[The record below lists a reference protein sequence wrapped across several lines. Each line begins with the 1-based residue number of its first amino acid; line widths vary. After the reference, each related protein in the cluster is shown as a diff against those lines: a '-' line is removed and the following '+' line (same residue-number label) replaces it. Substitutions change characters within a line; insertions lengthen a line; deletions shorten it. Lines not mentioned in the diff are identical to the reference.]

1 MNPLA
6 PLVIPGLRATGL
18 GLALGLIGATAT
30 PVGAAPLP
38 VPTATLYRGG
48 DILTMAGPKPGYA
61 EALVEKDGKILYVG
75 PLAGAIKA
83 AGAGA
88 RRVNLAGRTLL
99 PGFIDAH
106 GHFLHFGKNLM
117 DADLFGSADVAD
129 VVTRMKAQAVKVPAD
144 AWIVGMGYK
153 AIQLKEKR
161 TPTVEELD
169 AISAD
174 RPVVIVDSSGH
185 LGAGN
190 SAAFRAAGITPAT
203 PNPEGGVFDRKAD
216 GKSLAGPMEETALN
230 AVRAKRPAFTGKL
243 ADDVVTGAA
252 TLWARYGQ
260 TTAMECAVGIGGD
273 DIELLRNAIDKQ
285 LLPIDLYI
293 CAKDTATDATVAA
306 AKRVAVDYALARPA
320 SETERQESMV
330 AAAVAAPGDGASRLL
345 AARPDLDKRYVNRVR
360 LGGIKFWLD
369 GSLDTAWFTQPYTN
383 NPPGKQGVYSGY
395 RQIPD
400 QALDAAFDKYWTTN
414 MQVNIHMNGD
424 AAADQAINA
433 IEKAMAKHG
442 PSDHRPVFVH
452 GTYLRP
458 DQIAKLRK
466 LGAIPS
472 FLSTGMVSG
481 GDSVVTM
488 WGPLRA
494 AVAMP
499 ANTLAKAGL
508 PFTLSHDA
516 PISPQPWIL
525 DLVDAAVNRTTIT
538 GQVVGPQ
545 ERITP
550 YLALRAVTA
559 MAAFQIKEEKTK
571 GTLEAGKL
579 ADLVVLDRNP
589 LKVAPGTIKGIQVVE
604 TLKEAK
610 SVYRRGPVDEPTRRA
625 GPIHHSHSHGEE
637 PLTEPL
643 SERSRETLE
652 TLLNAATR

>member
-1 MNPLA
+1 M
-6 PLVIPGLRATGL
+6 
-18 GLALGLIGATAT
+18 GLIGATAT

-48 DILTMAGPKPGYA
+48 NILTMAGPKPGYA

-306 AKRVAVDYALARPA
+306 AKRVAVDYALAGPA

-330 AAAVAAPGDGASRLL
+330 AAAVAAPGDGASMLL

-369 GSLDTAWFTQPYTN
+369 GSLDTAWFT
-383 NPPGKQGVYSGY
+383 
-395 RQIPD
+395 
-400 QALDAAFDKYWTTN
+400 
-414 MQVNIHMNGD
+414 
-424 AAADQAINA
+424 
-433 IEKAMAKHG
+433 
-442 PSDHRPVFVH
+442 
-452 GTYLRP
+452 
-458 DQIAKLRK
+458 
-466 LGAIPS
+466 
-472 FLSTGMVSG
+472 
-481 GDSVVTM
+481 
-488 WGPLRA
+488 
-494 AVAMP
+494 
-499 ANTLAKAGL
+499 
-508 PFTLSHDA
+508 
-516 PISPQPWIL
+516 
-525 DLVDAAVNRTTIT
+525 
-538 GQVVGPQ
+538 
-545 ERITP
+545 
-550 YLALRAVTA
+550 
-559 MAAFQIKEEKTK
+559 
-571 GTLEAGKL
+571 
-579 ADLVVLDRNP
+579 
-589 LKVAPGTIKGIQVVE
+589 
-604 TLKEAK
+604 
-610 SVYRRGPVDEPTRRA
+610 
-625 GPIHHSHSHGEE
+625 
-637 PLTEPL
+637 
-643 SERSRETLE
+643 
-652 TLLNAATR
+652 